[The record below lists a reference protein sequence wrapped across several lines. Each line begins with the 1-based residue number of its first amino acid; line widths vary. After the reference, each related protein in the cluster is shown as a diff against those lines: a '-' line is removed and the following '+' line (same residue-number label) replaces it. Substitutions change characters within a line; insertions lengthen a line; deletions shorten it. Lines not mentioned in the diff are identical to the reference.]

1 MIASTFEKLPITSL
15 GKIAGS
21 DDCRLSG
28 VCVTF
33 SSSSHR
39 SSMIVGKAAVAVGL
53 LYNLNT
59 ETYVDI

>member
-1 MIASTFEKLPITSL
+1 MIASTFEKLPITSP

-21 DDCRLSG
+21 DECRLSG

-59 ETYVDI
+59 ETYVVI